1 MPWNVSLPGS
11 ETRSAWTT
19 LPGKGSGRQK
29 NAFLTQAAKAPLMV
43 SPLLL
48 TVDFAVRPE
57 RLSLARR
64 RGLPNAPHDRL
75 LNACF
80 ALECILA
87 GERNA
92 LRLDDASP
100 QGIWSAKKC
109 VLDAG
114 GQSSAYGQPSPAD
127 GGSCR
132 WAVLSARCGLRLL
145 QTSLMAG
152 LCFFPCVSLSGS
164 VK

>member
-1 MPWNVSLPGS
+1 M
-11 ETRSAWTT
+11 
-19 LPGKGSGRQK
+19 
-29 NAFLTQAAKAPLMV
+29 F
-43 SPLLL
+43 
-48 TVDFAVRPE
+48 
-57 RLSLARR
+57 
-64 RGLPNAPHDRL
+64 
-75 LNACF
+75 F

-92 LRLDDASP
+92 LRLDDASR
-100 QGIWSAKKC
+100 QGVWSAKKCVLDAGGQSFAYGQPSPADGGFSLAAERLPNAPHDRLLNACFTLECILAGERNALRLNDASRQGVWSAKKC

-152 LCFFPCVSLSGS
+152 LCFFPCVSLPGS